1 MEEDLIL
8 SSGSKTLEDIRAE
21 YFDDLQRRLYF
32 HRDTGFEDEAVDT
45 FSILD
50 LVHDLSE
57 KVNKI
62 E

>member
-21 YFDDLQRRLYF
+21 YFVDLQRRLYF
-32 HRDTGFEDEAVDT
+32 HRDTGFEAEAVDT